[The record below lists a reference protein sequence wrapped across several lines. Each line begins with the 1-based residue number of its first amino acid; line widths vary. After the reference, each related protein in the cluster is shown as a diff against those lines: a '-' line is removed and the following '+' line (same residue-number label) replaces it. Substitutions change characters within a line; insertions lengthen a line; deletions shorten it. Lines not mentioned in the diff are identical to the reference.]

1 MSRTRSDYC
10 VHCKINK
17 HEMMCPFIKKEKE
30 MMGPTLSLYLCM
42 MPFFSPLNFTFSGL
56 KLFWDETFMSSWQNV
71 GLIFDYREQ
80 LMSSASEHW
89 TRCDADTCPRLD
101 TYPYPNGSSDY
112 WSLQMTVHRTQ
123 HVFPI
128 FEMTVHRWQFI

>member
-42 MPFFSPLNFTFSGL
+42 TPFFSPLNFTFSGL

-71 GLIFDYREQ
+71 GLIFDYNACPTDD
-80 LMSSASEHW
+80 SSQNP
-89 TRCDADTCPRLD
+89 TRVSNIWDD
-101 TYPYPNGSSDY
+101 SS
-112 WSLQMTVHRTQ
+112 QMTVHL
-123 HVFPI
+123 I
-128 FEMTVHRWQFI
+128 FEMKLLLIFDCRITLRLLPTYVRMTYFII